1 METSIKD
8 IYACGDVAEINGVVY
23 GNWPA
28 AIEMGKTA
36 GANAAGDDKNFVG
49 FQSPISFNAMN
60 IEIFSCGKITQTEGK
75 ALELKDKE
83 NKIYKKLFFKD
94 DIVIG
99 GNTYRRYK

>member
-1 METSIKD
+1 MVT
-8 IYACGDVAEINGVVY
+8 GLL
-23 GNWPA
+23 
-28 AIEMGKTA
+28 AIEMGKTT

-83 NKIYKKLFFKD
+83 NKIYKKLFFK
-94 DIVIG
+94 
-99 GNTYRRYK
+99 R